1 MATEGTPPHTTGQR
15 KASDPA
21 QGAEMHK
28 DLMFLADAS
37 EQLTGSLNPQTI
49 LERLARL
56 AVPYLA
62 DFCTV
67 DLAKRVDGNKGEF
80 DLRPPSGEKEDEKSQ
95 KSPFRRVTAA
105 HVDPEK
111 EKPLREV
118 VPEAEGPLGIARV
131 LKSGQPQV
139 FQGPAEGGAEAVEG
153 LSAQLAVLG
162 ARSVMAVPMMARG
175 RRLGVLSFG
184 VTASDRVYSTDDLVL
199 ASELAHR
206 AALALDNAY
215 LYRKAEEARKAAEKS
230 ADRAA
235 WLFAVTAALSDA
247 ITPAAVLRVLASEI
261 VAAAGGVAGAV
272 AIRTGGTE
280 LEVVRN
286 TGYLDTDATSLRQFD
301 VDAILPLARA
311 VRDRQPLFLE
321 SDAQLAQFSPAFVE
335 ACREAGEHAYAAIPL
350 FLEGR
355 VLGAVGFAFTEPRT
369 FSDDERAFMLSLVQ
383 QGAQALERARL
394 SALQTEEAMHLSHEV
409 LRQMPEA
416 ILITDLDGNIR
427 QWLGE
432 AESIFGY
439 LAEEIVG
446 KHMSLLHRE
455 DIREES
461 TPRILQ
467 AIESMRTFVGEI
479 PCARRDGSEVP
490 IEVTAY
496 PVHDQ
501 EGRPLFLVGIHRDI
515 TDRKRAEEER
525 ARLIR
530 AQAARAEAEEAAR
543 RFSFLAEVSTSLTAS
558 LDFATTL
565 KTLAHLCVPT
575 MADFC
580 VVEVPEGD
588 GSRVVAS
595 THTDPTKEPL
605 LAQFLPSGLD
615 GLDGDPRSPRAAP
628 SSVRVHVPGGPV
640 GASLPP
646 VLRVLKTGRSEIYP
660 SLTESSVITPDML
673 PEQVTAIRQLA
684 PTAYLVVALRARGR
698 IVGALA
704 LGMAESRRHLDAA
717 AVSLAE
723 EVAYRAAIAL
733 DNARLYRELQDA
745 NRLKDEFLGT
755 VSYELRTPL
764 NAILGWARMIHS
776 RSLDASSEQRAV
788 AAIERN
794 AEMQTTLIDELLD
807 ASRIITG
814 TMKIDRLTMECSL
827 PIQAAIDAILPSAAG
842 RGVAIQMALDPTGVF
857 VEGDPGRLQQVVW
870 HLLSNAVKFTRA
882 GGVVSVRLTQ
892 DDKCA
897 EIAVVDTGEGI
908 VAELLPYVFDR
919 FRQGDNVAGR
929 RHGGLGLGL
938 SIVKHVVELHG
949 GTVEAASGGNDR
961 GSTFIVRLPLSRGA
975 AATALG
981 SLGVP
986 PEPRNLFPR
995 LTGVRVLI
1003 VDDDEDTQ
1011 EMLSAVLR
1019 RCGADVRTA
1028 SSARAALDILQ
1039 GGWEPSLLV
1048 SDIAM
1053 PGEDGYTLIRR
1064 VREMLPR
1071 KVGRTPALALTA
1083 YGRVEDRV
1091 KALSHGY
1098 QMHVQ
1103 KPIEPMELAAAVK
1116 SLATGPIPW
1125 PE

>member
-1 MATEGTPPHTTGQR
+1 
-15 KASDPA
+15 
-21 QGAEMHK
+21 
-28 DLMFLADAS
+28 MFLADAS
-37 EQLTGSLNPQTI
+37 EQLTGSLNPQTL

-56 AVPYLA
+56 SIPYLA
-62 DFCTV
+62 DWCTV
-67 DLAKRVDGNKGEF
+67 DLARSVEGGKGDLDRRPATADG
-80 DLRPPSGEKEDEKSQ
+80 DDEKG
-95 KSPFRRVTAA
+95 PAGAFRRVTAS
-105 HVDPEK
+105 HVDPEQ
-111 EKPLREV
+111 ESQLRTAA
-118 VPEAEGPLGIARV
+118 PQIDGPLGIARV
-131 LKSGQPQV
+131 LQRGQPQILHAASDTSTANV
-139 FQGPAEGGAEAVEG
+139 APSEGGS
-153 LSAQLAVLG
+153 SAASQDASQ
-162 ARSVMAVPMMARG
+162 AVMAVPMVARG
-175 RRLGVLSFG
+175 RRLGVLTFG
-184 VTASDRVYSTDDLVL
+184 LLASSRAYTADDLVL

-215 LYRKAEEARKAAEKS
+215 LYRKAEEARKAAERS

-247 ITPAAVLRVLASEI
+247 ITPAAVLRVLATEI

-272 AIRTGGTE
+272 AIRTGSGE
-280 LEVVRN
+280 LEIVRN
-286 TGYLDTDATSLRQFD
+286 TGFIETESPSLRQFEID
-301 VDAILPLARA
+301 TPLPLARA
-311 VRDRQPLFLE
+311 VRDKQPLFLE
-321 SDAQLAQFSPAFVE
+321 SESQLAEFKPQFVE
-335 ACREAGEHAYAAIPL
+335 ACRAAGERAYAAIPL

-355 VLGAVGFAFTEPRT
+355 VLGAVGFGFTEPRS

-446 KHMSLLHRE
+446 KNMAILHRE
-455 DIREES
+455 DVREEAI
-461 TPRILQ
+461 PRILQ
-467 AIESMRTFVGEI
+467 AIESLRTFVGEAV
-479 PCARRDGSEVP
+479 CTRRDGSEIP
-490 IEVTAY
+490 IEITAY

-565 KTLAHLCVPT
+565 KTLAQLCVPT
-575 MADFC
+575 LADFC

-588 GSRVVAS
+588 GARVMAS
-595 THTDPTKEPL
+595 AHVDPTKEPL
-605 LAQFLPSGLD
+605 LAHFFPGGLD
-615 GLDGDPRSPRAAP
+615 GAIDSEVPGALAP
-628 SSVRVHVPGGPV
+628 SGGRSS
-640 GASLPP
+640 GATSHGTAGGHGSPALEVSPP
-646 VLRVLKTGRSEIYP
+646 VLRVLKTGRSELYT
-660 SLTESSVITPDML
+660 SLTEAAVITSTMR
-673 PEQVTAIRQLA
+673 PEQIAATRQLA
-684 PTAYLVVALRARGR
+684 PSAYLVVALRARGR

-704 LGMAESRRHLDAA
+704 LGMGESGRALDAPDVA
-717 AVSLAE
+717 LAE

-745 NRLKDEFLGT
+745 NRLKDEFLAT

-776 RSLDASSEQRAV
+776 GSLDAASEQRAV
-788 AAIERN
+788 ASIERN
-794 AEMQTTLIDELLD
+794 AELQTTLIDELLD
-807 ASRIITG
+807 ASRIVTG
-814 TMKIDRLTMECSL
+814 TMKIDRLAVEMSL
-827 PIQAAIDAILPSAAG
+827 PIQAAIDAVLPSAAG
-842 RGVAIQMALDPTGVF
+842 RGVAIQMSIDPTGVY
-857 VEGDPGRLQQVVW
+857 VEGDPARLQQVVW
-870 HLLSNAVKFTRA
+870 QLLSNAVKFTRA
-882 GGVVSVRLTQ
+882 GGVVSVRLSQ
-892 DDKCA
+892 DERHA
-897 EIAVVDTGEGI
+897 EITVIDTGEGI
-908 VAELLPYVFDR
+908 VPELLPYVFDR
-919 FRQGDNVAGR
+919 FRQGDSATGR

-938 SIVKHVVELHG
+938 SIVKHIVELHG
-949 GTVEAASGGNDR
+949 GTVEAASAGHER
-961 GSTFIVRLPLSRGA
+961 GSTFVVKLPLSRGA
-975 AATALG
+975 AATALT
-981 SLGVP
+981 SVGVP

-995 LTGVRVLI
+995 LSGVRVLI

-1011 EMLSAVLR
+1011 EMLAAVLR

-1028 SSARAALDILQ
+1028 GSAQGALDVMQ
-1039 GGWEPSLLV
+1039 VWEPSLLV
-1048 SDIAM
+1048 SDIGM

-1071 KVGRTPALALTA
+1071 KVGRIPALALTA

-1091 KALSHGY
+1091 KSLSHGF

-1116 SLATGPIPW
+1116 SLTTGPWPW
-1125 PE
+1125 PDGT